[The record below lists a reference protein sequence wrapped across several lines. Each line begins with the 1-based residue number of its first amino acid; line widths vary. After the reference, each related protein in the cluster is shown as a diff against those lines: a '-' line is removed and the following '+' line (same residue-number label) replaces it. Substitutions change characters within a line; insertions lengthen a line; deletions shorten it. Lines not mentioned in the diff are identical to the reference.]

1 MPEPLCADLC
11 AESRR
16 SSLNPKV
23 WVSLERIKPEK
34 CPGCAV
40 LAEIV
45 RVYSPT
51 FEDGNIIISGVVK
64 LRSRSDTG
72 TELPY
77 GVLAMT
83 FQIYRKTG
91 VSGSCVVI
99 TAVRGT

>member
-45 RVYSPT
+45 RVYSPR
-51 FEDGNIIISGVVK
+51 FEDGNSIITGVD
-64 LRSRSDTG
+64 LRSRSNTR

-77 GVLAMT
+77 GFLAMT
-83 FQIYRKTG
+83 FRIYLKTG
-91 VSGSCVVI
+91 VSGSCVAI
-99 TAVRGT
+99 TAIKGT